1 MTDSFTEIVNGK
13 RQWKQ
18 TMYLAEKF
26 DLYHRNE
33 EYSHYFFVDVFK
45 GELGL
50 KESAGTTYISK
61 HGINS
66 SNGLS
71 VGDRVYVFPF
81 ATSVYKWVVKGGD
94 FEKVVDDMEKVF
106 EIIREAWEFNSIKG

>member
-1 MTDSFTEIVNGK
+1 MTDTFTEVVNGK

-18 TMYLAEKF
+18 TIYLAEKF

-50 KESAGTTYISK
+50 KESGNTTYISTYDTK
-61 HGINS
+61 S

-81 ATSVYKWVVKGGD
+81 ATSEYKWVVKTD
-94 FEKVVDDMEKVF
+94 FIEKVVDDMEKIF
-106 EIIREAWEFNSIKG
+106 EIIREAWESSK